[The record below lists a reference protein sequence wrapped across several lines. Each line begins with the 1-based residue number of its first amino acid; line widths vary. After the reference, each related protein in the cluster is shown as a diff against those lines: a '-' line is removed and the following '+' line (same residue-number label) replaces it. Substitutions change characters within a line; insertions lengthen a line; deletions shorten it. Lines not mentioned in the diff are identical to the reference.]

1 MNHDPAWVIFQEHYP
16 KSGRSLLSLLSARK
30 STSDV
35 VLFMEQLYVDRF
47 YSIESRLAYK
57 RSRKSFTEKP
67 LIDPYGQTIHLGRG
81 PFLVGIS
88 ARQIALKGDVLDVS
102 YKSAVDR
109 SDPFNPV
116 WEIRSISFALDS

>member
-1 MNHDPAWVIFQEHYP
+1 MWIDSIQSRAA
-16 KSGRSLLSLLSARK
+16 SLTKGHAKVLLK
-30 STSDV
+30 
-35 VLFMEQLYVDRF
+35 
-47 YSIESRLAYK
+47 
-57 RSRKSFTEKP
+57 KP